1 MAVETAQIK
10 VTADTSQAE
19 RALGSLNS
27 TLKGLVTVGAVTA
40 LAKFADSLTGLQN
53 KLNLVTQEGQSSA
66 DMFNVVAKSALNLG
80 APLKDVGDLF
90 FRVANNTKDL
100 SLAQTDQVRITET
113 LIKGFQLTGATMGEV
128 SGGIVQLGQ
137 ALSQG
142 TLRGDE
148 LNSVMEQL
156 PMVADALAQKFGV
169 QRGALKALGEQGKI
183 SSKDLTDAILASG
196 EAIDKAWG
204 NRIPTIANSFN
215 TLQTAMGVA
224 FEKFDQG
231 TGASAALSLAIL
243 KIANALVSVIDWFQ
257 SWGKV
262 ILWAAEIIALIYV
275 PLRVARAA
283 FALLIGPI
291 EWIIGLF
298 SGAGSIISAVGRA
311 FATLADYITPISE
324 PVTALGHS
332 IAGLLGVIASAGS
345 ALGLGY
351 VFAGIKELFSSDK
364 KEAVNKYQDELD
376 KLNKK
381 LGLENVQA
389 SEQAKKASEALTA
402 QQIRDAEAVRKAT
415 QSRDIELKKIV
426 QSQQDSLALTK
437 FTGDAEAIESTILST
452 NRSLIKEI
460 MNDKNQIIG
469 YTKGL
474 NAEEERTMR
483 LQLAQ
488 LEIAKQQQALR
499 GLTAPEST
507 SAVTSRAGSMFGGTQ
522 EGLDVE
528 AQRQKAAA
536 DLLKQNGL
544 ISEQAYSDQVLAI
557 ERARADAI
565 MALDQKTAENRL
577 KIAGVTN
584 QGITD
589 AVKAQMEN
597 VKMMQQGGVQ
607 GVQGVLGAMDNVMSS
622 MAGQNKK
629 AFEAHK
635 ALATAQALISTYQA
649 AAAAIAFPPGPPIS
663 FIYVAGAIAA
673 GMAQVAAIQSQQYS
687 GRALGGPV
695 MGNTPYIV
703 GERGPELFTP
713 STSGNITRNDNL
725 GGKDV
730 NVNFTIQANDSQGF
744 DDLLTQRRGMITQ
757 FIRDAM
763 AEQGQRSRM

>member
-19 RALGSLNS
+19 RALGSLNN
-27 TLKGLVTVGAVTA
+27 TLKGLVTIGAVTA
-40 LAKFADSLTGLQN
+40 LSKFADSLTGLQN
-53 KLNLVTQEGQSSA
+53 KLSLVVQDGQSTA

-100 SLAQTDQVRITET
+100 SLAQTDQIRITET

-128 SGGIVQLGQ
+128 SGGVTQLGQ
-137 ALSQG
+137 ALAQG

-169 QRGALKALGEQGKI
+169 QRGALKALGEQGRI

-196 EAIDKAWG
+196 AAIDKAWATK
-204 NRIPTIANSFN
+204 IPTITNSFN
-215 TLQTAMGVA
+215 TLQTALGVA
-224 FEKFDQG
+224 FSRFDEG
-231 TGASAALSLAIL
+231 TGMSAALSLALL
-243 KIANALVSVIDWFQ
+243 KIANALVSVIDFFQ
-257 SWGKV
+257 TWGKWIAV
-262 ILWAAEIIALIYV
+262 AAGALAFFLLPV
-275 PLRVARAA
+275 RAA
-283 FALLIGPI
+283 LAVITSLGGILEFVIGPFRALGT
-291 EWIIGLF
+291 IIYETGTVMQRFFGGAVFGAMGVGIMNATQWLADLF
-298 SGAGSIISAVGRA
+298 S
-311 FATLADYITPISE
+311 T
-324 PVTALGHS
+324 
-332 IAGLLGVIASAGS
+332 
-345 ALGLGY
+345 
-351 VFAGIKELFSSDK
+351 DK
-364 KEAVNKYQDELD
+364 KEAANKYQAELD

-381 LGLENVQA
+381 LGLDTVEA
-389 SEQAKKASEALTA
+389 SSKAQKASEALSA
-402 QQIRDAEAVRKAT
+402 QQLKDAEAVRKAT

-437 FTGDAEAIESTILST
+437 FTGDAEAVESTILST

-499 GLTAPEST
+499 GMTGPEST
-507 SAVTSRAGSMFGGTQ
+507 AGVTSRAGSMFGGTQ
-522 EGLDVE
+522 QGLEVE

-536 DLLKQNGL
+536 DLLRANNL
-544 ISEQAYSDQVLAI
+544 INEQAYSDQILAI

-577 KIAGVTN
+577 RVSGVTN
-584 QGITD
+584 DSIIN
-589 AVKAQMEN
+589 AVKFQMEQ
-597 VKMMQQGGVQ
+597 VKMMQQGGIVGAQ
-607 GVQGVLGAMDNVMSS
+607 GMLGALDGIMSS
-622 MAGQNKK
+622 MGAKNKK

-635 ALATAQALISTYQA
+635 ALATAQAIISTYQA
-649 AAAAIAFPPGPPIS
+649 AAAAIAFPPGPPVS
-663 FIYVAGAIAA
+663 LFYVAGAIAA
-673 GMAQVAAIQSQQYS
+673 GMAQVSAIQSQQYS

-725 GGKDV
+725 GGGDV
-730 NVNFTIQANDSQGF
+730 NVNFTIQANDAQGF